1 MSESTSVVSQNSG
14 QMEHAMSVE
23 GVMAQVRAIQDLM
36 RQAMIKDE
44 HYGIIPGC
52 IKPSLLKPGA
62 EKLGMMFRLSPSYTI
77 TRREHGNN
85 HVEFEVTCRLTH
97 IKTGE
102 IWGEGVGSCST
113 LETKFRYRKAE
124 QTCPK
129 CGKPTIIKSKKEYGG
144 GWICFAKKGGCGAKF
159 QDGDGEIENQNMG
172 RIEHSDPADYY
183 NTVLK
188 MAKKR
193 AQVDAILTA
202 TAASDIFTQDVEE
215 MVDNGVIDVP
225 IPESKANIP
234 PPPMKKADPVY
245 EAKVEPVCDAK
256 SEPFDKFK
264 EQQQSRS
271 ADEFNEKMKAAP
283 FQQAQPQTEHNESTV
298 DGLRDAIRD
307 LAATHFPNESS
318 MALWLK
324 TLTSNEE
331 KGFRGIDSL
340 DASKSFNQLKFIM
353 GSLRHTIAQ
362 KKGVS

>member
-52 IKPSLLKPGA
+52 VKPSLLKPGA

-129 CGKPTIIKSKKEYGG
+129 CGKPTIIKGKKEYGG

-225 IPESKANIP
+225 VTESKANIP
-234 PPPMKKADPVY
+234 PPPMKK
-245 EAKVEPVCDAK
+245 EPQTYDVTPEPTI
-256 SEPFDKFK
+256 SEIEYQMTRNANVP
-264 EQQQSRS
+264 R
-271 ADEFNEKMKAAP
+271 P
-283 FQQAQPQTEHNESTV
+283 QPQPETPQAEHNESTV

-307 LAATHFPNESS
+307 LAATHFPNENA

-353 GSLRHTIAQ
+353 GSLRRTIAQ
-362 KKGVS
+362 KKGAS